1 MIVEV
6 GLVQNLIRKSSRLE
20 TPEGVQ
26 VWIQKQS
33 AARIPFCLGEI
44 NFCALKALN
53 CLDEV
58 DPHYEGNLL
67 PSKFMDLNANL
78 I

>member
-1 MIVEV
+1 MIAEV
-6 GLVQNLIRKSSRLE
+6 GLVQNLIGKSSRLE
-20 TPEGVQ
+20 TQGGVQ

-58 DPHYEGNLL
+58 DSHYEGNLL
-67 PSKFMDLNANL
+67 PSKFMDLNTNL

>member
-6 GLVQNLIRKSSRLE
+6 GLVQNLIGKPSRLE
-20 TPEGVQ
+20 TQRGVW
-26 VWIQKQS
+26 VWIQTQS
-33 AARIPFCLGEI
+33 AGRIPLCLGEI
-44 NFCALKALN
+44 NFCAIKALN

-58 DPHYEGNLL
+58 DPHYEGNLG
-67 PSKFMDLNANL
+67 PSKFMDLNAIL